1 MKSLIARV
9 IILSSIP
16 LALFLVALGIIL
28 FDIQQLSGEF
38 TSQQTQSIANTNNLN
53 SQQQALVQQTRA
65 LEGLSKA
72 QQLQTLFTEI
82 IYWNFDAIQQVDE
95 DSLENGLNSIKDF
108 QGVITEI
115 SQEYPSQADLMYKLT
130 REIKDF
136 NAFINAS
143 YKFYNEENEY
153 IGSMQFTQASIK
165 AQNISATLKQISDL
179 FNEQLNTS
187 KQGVEAR
194 AKPLIQSAKRLE
206 ASAQES
212 LNYITNLIQLG
223 LIIMAVVTTLVV
235 LFIVYLMKTINTPVK
250 GVRNKLQLIAS
261 DSDLTSKVPGY
272 GLSEFESIGE
282 AINTLFITFNQTLQL
297 IKSSVSNLGRQSNQ
311 AQQLFETVNTNLN
324 HSAEI
329 VDSVADEL
337 HQQNKDFKSTT
348 DQVKEASNLAGHG
361 YQNGL
366 STVKLLKQTN
376 QEMSKLD
383 GLIENSNASLNKLNE
398 DVASINSILDV
409 IRAIAEQTNLLALN
423 AAIEAARAGEQGRGF
438 AVVADEVRNL
448 ANRTG
453 DAISEV
459 EGMIQNVVSGG
470 TEVESTLGGISQ
482 AGEEFRSAFEKGFK
496 QVEELSLDFE
506 KIEHALNN
514 AVDLVEQQSQ
524 RLNYSDKNL
533 NEVKV
538 TTQQSQQN
546 IGNVLTAIE
555 QINQTTAVLD
565 GQVKTFKT
573 QDIQSDIEL

>member
-1 MKSLIARV
+1 MKSLTARV

-16 LALFLVALGIIL
+16 LALFLVAMGIIL

-38 TSQQTQSIANTNNLN
+38 TSQQTQSVANTNNLN

-72 QQLQTLFTEI
+72 QQLQTLYTEI

-108 QGVITEI
+108 QGVIDEI
-115 SQEYPSQADLMYKLT
+115 AQEYPSQAELMNKLT

-165 AQNISATLKQISDL
+165 AQNISATLKQIGDV

-187 KQGVEAR
+187 KQGVEAQTQ
-194 AKPLIQSAKRLE
+194 PLKDSAKRLE

-212 LNYITNLIQLG
+212 LDYITNLIQLG
-223 LIIMAVVTTLVV
+223 LIIMAVVSILVV
-235 LFIVYLMKTINTPVK
+235 VFIFNLIKTINTPVK
-250 GVRNKLQLIAS
+250 GVRNKLQRIAKN
-261 DSDLTSKVPGY
+261 SDLTSSIPGY

-297 IKSSVSNLGRQSNQ
+297 IKSSVFNLGQQSSQ
-311 AQQLFETVNTNLN
+311 TQQLFETVNNNLN
-324 HSAEI
+324 HSANVI
-329 VDSVADEL
+329 DSVADEL
-337 HQQNKDFKSTT
+337 HQQNKDFKTTT

-366 STVKLLKQTN
+366 STVNLLKQTN
-376 QEMSKLD
+376 QEMTKLD
-383 GLIENSNASLNKLNE
+383 GLIENSNTSLNKLND
-398 DVASINSILDV
+398 DVASINTILDV

-459 EGMIQNVVSGG
+459 EGMIQNVVDGG
-470 TEVESTLGGISQ
+470 SAVASTLSGISQ

-506 KIEHALNN
+506 KIEYALNS

-524 RLNYSDKNL
+524 RLNDSDKNL
-533 NEVKV
+533 NDVKV
-538 TTQQSQQN
+538 STQQSQQN
-546 IGNVLTAIE
+546 IGNALSSIE
-555 QINQTTAVLD
+555 RINQTTATLD
-565 GQVKTFKT
+565 SQVETFKT
-573 QDIQSDIEL
+573 QEVDTKTTS